1 MHGIEPANLRVIG
14 ENHEFICVK
23 NLEVTQLKVNELI
36 EQFETEGFKREEI
49 AVIETGRWKDVIKQV
64 LRLDMNG

>member
-1 MHGIEPANLRVIG
+1 MHGTRVIG

-23 NLEVTQLKVNELI
+23 DLEVMQLKVKELI

>member
-1 MHGIEPANLRVIG
+1 MHGTRVIG

-23 NLEVTQLKVNELI
+23 DLEVMQLKVKELI

-64 LRLDMNG
+64 LRLDING